1 MKEDSFLEVNQSS
14 KNLAA
19 APLLSP
25 LMSKLSLDIEVPC
38 VAYQLKAPVL
48 FPLAASTNFR
58 RVISLSTFSGY
69 RALSSA
75 GLSRYALGLL
85 FIPALSTS
93 PVA

>member
-1 MKEDSFLEVNQSS
+1 MEEDSFLELNQSS

-38 VAYQLKAPVL
+38 VAYQLKAPML

-85 FIPALSTS
+85 FIPAFSTS
-93 PVA
+93 PEA